1 MDKLLKNI
9 PMNENLNQYFIY
21 VKNLKL
27 IFLIVLGNVWGHTE
41 VCLMVAR
48 GWYHYLD
55 GPCYLVAWPDR

>member
-1 MDKLLKNI
+1 MNKLLKI
-9 PMNENLNQYFIY
+9 HERKSILYLY

-55 GPCYLVAWPDR
+55 GPCYLVVWPDR